1 MEEEKMKERSFRYG
15 AFKLGD
21 ARQLVKTVPDGS
33 VDLIFTDPPFGF
45 GKFKHDVAD
54 VFFELE
60 DELWRVAKDNAWL
73 VFYWPEA
80 KLPEA
85 FRLKRFKYR
94 GQLIAVHFKPQYAT
108 AGVRYYTSILV
119 FSKGKPKRYS
129 PRVKSILTAAELP
142 IVVDKV
148 PSPLFKPTAVNATI
162 LGAFTREGDVVLDPF
177 AGYGSIPI
185 VCELFKRRWIAFEI
199 DEDVYDYAVRAIEE
213 MRVTPRKKAKKH
225 ASGVWILL
233 APSALGREGIA

>member
-1 MEEEKMKERSFRYG
+1 MKERSFRYG
-15 AFKLGD
+15 TFKLGD
-21 ARQLVKTVPDGS
+21 ARQLIKTVPDGS

-60 DELWRVAKDNAWL
+60 DELWRVAKENAWL
-73 VFYWPEA
+73 IFYWPTTR
-80 KLPEA
+80 LPEA

-94 GQLIAVHFKPQYAT
+94 DQLIAVHFKPQYSPAS
-108 AGVRYYTSILV
+108 VRHYTSILV
-119 FSKGKPKRYS
+119 FSKGKPKLHFRI
-129 PRVKSILTAAELP
+129 KSILPASELP
-142 IVVDKV
+142 IVIGKV
-148 PSPLFKPTAVNATI
+148 PSPLFKPTAVSAII

-199 DEDVYDYAVRAIEE
+199 DEDVYDYAVKAIEE
-213 MRVTPRKKAKKH
+213 MRVTPRRKKAKKH
-225 ASGVWILL
+225 VDGVWILL
-233 APSALGREGIA
+233 TSSTFNRGEMA